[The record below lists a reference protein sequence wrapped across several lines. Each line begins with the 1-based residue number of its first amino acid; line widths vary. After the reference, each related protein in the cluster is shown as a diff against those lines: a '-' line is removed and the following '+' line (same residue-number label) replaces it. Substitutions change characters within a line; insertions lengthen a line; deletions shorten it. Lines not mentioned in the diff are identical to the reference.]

1 MNCRGCNSE
10 KTSLLLDLGHSPISN
25 EFLDLDQLRI
35 AEAHYPLKVYVCD
48 RCGMVQ
54 IPEVT
59 RKETLFSDNYVY
71 FSSFSSSWLNHSK
84 EFASK
89 MIAEYS
95 ITNEDLVLEIASN
108 DGYLLQYFKSSG
120 IKVLGVEPAKSVAEV
135 AVSKGIETISAFFGA
150 DLALELRAQG
160 ISPKVIVA
168 NNVLAHVP
176 DIHDFI
182 NGVSILLDGQGLAT
196 FEFPHLSNL
205 MELNQF
211 DTVYHEHY
219 SYLSYEALKPIF
231 ASHGLDIFQIENLTT
246 HGGSLRLFVA
256 PHDSRKIETLEIQ
269 NLESREKKWS
279 PRNSTNIQNLRS
291 NALKTKLD
299 FLSQLLDLKN
309 LGLTVAGYGAAA
321 KGNTLLNYCGI
332 DSDLISYIVDRNPA
346 KQGKFLPGSHIPVF
360 PESAFET
367 TPPDVVIIFPWN
379 LTEEIASQLSYIRE
393 WGGKFVV
400 FIPELSVF

>member
-48 RCGMVQ
+48 HCGMVQ

-84 EFASK
+84 EFARK
-89 MIAEYS
+89 MIAEFS
-95 ITNEDLVLEIASN
+95 LTNQDLVLEIASN

-135 AVSKGIETISAFFGA
+135 AVSKGIETISEFFGT

-160 ISPKVIVA
+160 VSPKVIVA

-231 ASHGLDIFQIENLTT
+231 ASHGLDIFQIENLST

-256 PHDSRKIETLEIQ
+256 PQDSRKIETLEIQ
-269 NLESREKKWS
+269 NLELREKKWS
-279 PRNSTNIQNLRS
+279 PRNSTNVQNLRS

-360 PESAFET
+360 PESVFET

-379 LTEEIASQLSYIRE
+379 LKNEIRLQLSAQLGPEVKYMVTVPE
-393 WGGKFVV
+393 VQ
-400 FIPELSVF
+400 FI

>member
-10 KTSLLLDLGHSPISN
+10 KTSLFLDLGHSPISN
-25 EFLDLDQLRI
+25 EFLDLGQLRI

-59 RKETLFSDNYVY
+59 KKENLFSDNYVY

-108 DGYLLQYFKSSG
+108 DGYLLQYFKSLG
-120 IKVLGVEPAKSVAEV
+120 IKVLGVEPAKSVAKV
-135 AVSKGIETISAFFGA
+135 AVSKGIETISAFFGT
-150 DLALELRAQG
+150 DLALKLRAQG

-231 ASHGLDIFQIENLTT
+231 ASHGLDIFQIENLST

-279 PRNSTNIQNLRS
+279 PRNSTNVQNLRS

-299 FLSQLLDLKN
+299 FLSKLLDLKN

-346 KQGKFLPGSHIPVF
+346 KQGKFLPGSHIPVL
-360 PESAFET
+360 PESVFES

-379 LTEEIASQLSYIRE
+379 LKSEIRLQLSAQL
-393 WGGKFVV
+393 GPDVKFMVTV
-400 FIPELSVF
+400 PEVQFI

>member
-35 AEAHYPLKVYVCD
+35 AEAYYPLKVHVCD

-89 MIAEYS
+89 MITEYS

-135 AVSKGIETISAFFGA
+135 AVSKGIETISAFFGT

-160 ISPKVIVA
+160 VSPKVIVA

-231 ASHGLDIFQIENLTT
+231 AFHGLDIFQIENLTT

-256 PHDSRKIETLEIQ
+256 PQDSRKIETLEIQ
-269 NLESREKKWS
+269 NLELREKKWS
-279 PRNSTNIQNLRS
+279 PRNSTNVQNLRS
-291 NALKTKLD
+291 NTLKTKLD

-360 PESAFET
+360 PESVFET

-379 LTEEIASQLSYIRE
+379 LKNEIRLQLSAQLGPEVKYMVTVPE
-393 WGGKFVV
+393 VQ
-400 FIPELSVF
+400 FI

>member
-1 MNCRGCNSE
+1 MKCRGCDSE

-25 EFLDLDQLRI
+25 EFLDSLQLLV

-59 RKETLFSDNYVY
+59 RKESLFSDNYVY
-71 FSSFSSSWLNHSK
+71 FSSYSSSWLNHSK

-89 MIAEYS
+89 MISEYS

-120 IKVLGVEPAKSVAEV
+120 IKVLGVEPAKSVADV
-135 AVSKGIETISAFFGA
+135 ALSKGIETISAFFGTE
-150 DLALELRAQG
+150 LALELRTKG
-160 ISPKVIVA
+160 ISPKIIVA

-182 NGVSILLDGQGLAT
+182 HGISILLDGEGLAT

-231 ASHGLDIFQIENLTT
+231 ATHGLDIFSIENLTT

-256 PHDSRKIETLEIQ
+256 PHDSRAIETHKIE
-269 NLESREKKWS
+269 NLESREIIWS
-279 PRNSTNIQNLRS
+279 PRNSKNAENLRS
-291 NALKTKLD
+291 NALNTKLE
-299 FLSQLLDLKN
+299 FLSALLNLKKQ
-309 LGLTVAGYGAAA
+309 GLTVAGYGAAA

-332 DSDLISYIVDRNPA
+332 NSDLISYIVDRNPA
-346 KQGKFLPGSHIPVF
+346 KQGKFLPGSHIPVLS
-360 PESAFET
+360 ESIFET
-367 TPPDVVIIFPWN
+367 MPPNVVIIFPWN
-379 LTEEIASQLSYIRE
+379 LKDEIKLQLSAQL
-393 WGGKFVV
+393 GSDVKFMVTV
-400 FIPELSVF
+400 PEVQFI

>member
-1 MNCRGCNSE
+1 MKCRGCDSE

-25 EFLDLDQLRI
+25 EFLDSLQLLV

-59 RKETLFSDNYVY
+59 RKESLFSDNYVY
-71 FSSFSSSWLNHSK
+71 FSSYSSSWLNHSK

-89 MIAEYS
+89 MISEYS

-120 IKVLGVEPAKSVAEV
+120 IKVLGVEPAKSVADV
-135 AVSKGIETISAFFGA
+135 ALSKGIETISAFFGTE
-150 DLALELRAQG
+150 LALELRTKG
-160 ISPKVIVA
+160 ISPKIIVA

-182 NGVSILLDGQGLAT
+182 HGISILLDGEGLAT

-219 SYLSYEALKPIF
+219 SYLSYESLKPIF
-231 ASHGLDIFQIENLTT
+231 ATHGLDIFSIENLTT

-256 PHDSRKIETLEIQ
+256 AHDSRAIETHKIE
-269 NLESREKKWS
+269 NLESREIIWS
-279 PRNSTNIQNLRS
+279 PRNSKNAENLRS
-291 NALKTKLD
+291 NALNTKLE
-299 FLSQLLDLKN
+299 FLSALLNLKKQ
-309 LGLTVAGYGAAA
+309 GLTVAGYGAAA

-332 DSDLISYIVDRNPA
+332 NSDLISYIVDRNPA
-346 KQGKFLPGSHIPVF
+346 KQGKFLPGSHIPVLS
-360 PESAFET
+360 ESIFET
-367 TPPDVVIIFPWN
+367 MPPNVVIIFPWN
-379 LTEEIASQLSYIRE
+379 LKDEIKLQLSAQL
-393 WGGKFVV
+393 GSDVKFMVTV
-400 FIPELSVF
+400 PEVQFI

>member
-1 MNCRGCNSE
+1 MKCRGCDSQ

-25 EFLDLDQLRI
+25 EFLDSHQLLV

-59 RKETLFSDNYVY
+59 RKESLFSDNYVY
-71 FSSFSSSWLNHSK
+71 FSSYSSSWLNHSK
-84 EFASK
+84 EFVSK
-89 MIAEYS
+89 MISEYS

-120 IKVLGVEPAKSVAEV
+120 IKVLGVEPAKSVADV
-135 AVSKGIETISAFFGA
+135 ASSKGIETISAFFGTE
-150 DLALELRAQG
+150 LALQLRVKG

-182 NGVSILLDGQGLAT
+182 HGISILLDGEGLAT

-211 DTVYHEHY
+211 DTVYHEHF

-231 ASHGLDIFQIENLTT
+231 STHGLDIFSIENLTT

-256 PHDSRKIETLEIQ
+256 PHDSRVIETHKIE
-269 NLESREKKWS
+269 NLESREIMWS
-279 PRNSTNIQNLRS
+279 PRNSKNAENLRS
-291 NALKTKLD
+291 NALNTKLE
-299 FLSQLLDLKN
+299 FLSELLNLKKR
-309 LGLTVAGYGAAA
+309 GLTVAGYGAAA

-332 DSDLISYIVDRNPA
+332 NSDLISYIVDRNPA
-346 KQGKFLPGSHIPVF
+346 KQGKFLPGSHIPVLS
-360 PESAFET
+360 ESIFET
-367 TPPDVVIIFPWN
+367 MPPDVVIIFPWN
-379 LTEEIASQLSYIRE
+379 LKDEIKLQLSTQL
-393 WGGKFVV
+393 GSDVKFMVTV
-400 FIPELSVF
+400 PEVQFI

>member
-48 RCGMVQ
+48 HCGMVQ

-84 EFASK
+84 EFAKK
-89 MIAEYS
+89 MIAEFS
-95 ITNEDLVLEIASN
+95 LTNQDLVLEIASN

-135 AVSKGIETISAFFGA
+135 AVSKGIETISSFFGT

-160 ISPKVIVA
+160 VSPKVIVA

-256 PHDSRKIETLEIQ
+256 PQDSRKIETLEIQ
-269 NLESREKKWS
+269 NLELREKKWS
-279 PRNSTNIQNLRS
+279 PRNSTNVQNLRS

-360 PESAFET
+360 PESVFET

-379 LTEEIASQLSYIRE
+379 LKNEIRLQLSAQLGPEVKYMVTVPE
-393 WGGKFVV
+393 VQ
-400 FIPELSVF
+400 FI

>member
-48 RCGMVQ
+48 HCGMVQ

-84 EFASK
+84 EFARK
-89 MIAEYS
+89 MIVEFS
-95 ITNEDLVLEIASN
+95 ITNQDLVLEIASN
-108 DGYLLQYFKSSG
+108 DGYLLQYFQSSG

-135 AVSKGIETISAFFGA
+135 AVSKGIETISAFFGT

-160 ISPKVIVA
+160 VSPKVIVA

-256 PHDSRKIETLEIQ
+256 PQDSRKIETLEIQ
-269 NLESREKKWS
+269 NLELREKKWS
-279 PRNSTNIQNLRS
+279 PRNSTNVQNLRS
-291 NALKTKLD
+291 NTLKTKLD

-360 PESAFET
+360 PESVFET

-379 LTEEIASQLSYIRE
+379 LKNEIRLQLSAQLGPEVKYMVTVPE
-393 WGGKFVV
+393 VQ
-400 FIPELSVF
+400 FI

>member
-1 MNCRGCNSE
+1 MNCRGCNSK

-48 RCGMVQ
+48 HCGMVQ

-84 EFASK
+84 EFARK
-89 MIAEYS
+89 MIVEFS
-95 ITNEDLVLEIASN
+95 ITNQDLVLEIASN

-135 AVSKGIETISAFFGA
+135 AVSKGIETISAFFGT

-269 NLESREKKWS
+269 NLELREEKWS
-279 PRNSTNIQNLRS
+279 PRNSTNVQNLRS

-360 PESAFET
+360 PESVFET

-379 LTEEIASQLSYIRE
+379 LKSEIRLQLSAQLGPE
-393 WGGKFVV
+393 VKFMVTV
-400 FIPELSVF
+400 PEVQFI

>member
-1 MNCRGCNSE
+1 MKCRGCDSE
-10 KTSLLLDLGHSPISN
+10 KTSLLLDLGYSPISN
-25 EFLDLDQLRI
+25 EFLDSHQLLF

-59 RKETLFSDNYVY
+59 RKESLFSDNYVY
-71 FSSFSSSWLNHSK
+71 FSSYSSSWLNHSK
-84 EFASK
+84 EFVSK
-89 MIAEYS
+89 MISEYS

-120 IKVLGVEPAKSVAEV
+120 IKVLGVEPAKSVADV
-135 AVSKGIETISAFFGA
+135 ALSKGIETISAFFGTE
-150 DLALELRAQG
+150 LALELRAKG
-160 ISPKVIVA
+160 ISPKIIVA

-182 NGVSILLDGQGLAT
+182 HGISVLLDGEGLAT

-231 ASHGLDIFQIENLTT
+231 ATHGLDIFSIENLTT

-256 PHDSRKIETLEIQ
+256 PHDSRAIETHKIE
-269 NLESREKKWS
+269 NLESREVTWS
-279 PRNSTNIQNLRS
+279 PRNTKNVDNLRS
-291 NALKTKLD
+291 NALNTKLE
-299 FLSQLLDLKN
+299 FLSELLNLKKR
-309 LGLTVAGYGAAA
+309 GLTVAGYGAAA

-332 DSDLISYIVDRNPA
+332 NSDLISYIVDRNPA
-346 KQGKFLPGSHIPVF
+346 KQGKFLPGSHIPVLS
-360 PESAFET
+360 ESIFET
-367 TPPDVVIIFPWN
+367 MPPDVVIIFPWN
-379 LTEEIASQLSYIRE
+379 LKDEIKLQLSAKL
-393 WGGKFVV
+393 GSDVKFMVTV
-400 FIPELSVF
+400 PEVQFI